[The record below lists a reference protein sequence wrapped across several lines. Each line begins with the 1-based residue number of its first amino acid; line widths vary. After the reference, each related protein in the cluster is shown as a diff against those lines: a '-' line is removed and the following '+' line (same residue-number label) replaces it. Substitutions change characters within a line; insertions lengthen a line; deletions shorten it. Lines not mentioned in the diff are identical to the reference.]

1 MLLADHFPPTLPAA
15 LQGRLTTRLPLPAD
29 VTPVAV
35 LLTAAAR
42 RYDPEA
48 AADEAAL
55 RSRMVGLKSW
65 ARRQVV
71 VVPTTAEGTASLELP
86 PLAWIALEDRAS
98 GRTNVQFVI
107 SAEAPEREALA
118 AALLDWA
125 VEVGGSF
132 ARARGVETT
141 KLTTDANELDRD
153 RQRLLEAAGY
163 EMVRSWLHMRRPV
176 APEDATTLPAP
187 REGTRVRRVHRHDSG
202 LPVAQDVRTVHRML
216 EESFADHFNSYRES
230 FAEFVQRLIEDPGEA
245 DWDHWWIAEIEREG
259 RWLPAGGLVAAPIR
273 ATATRGQ
280 GTYLEYLGCI
290 AAPAAMASRSRCCAP
305 RSGTRP
311 NGGGSSS
318 TSRWTTTPPPAPT
331 GSTPRWAGRPSNA
344 PAPGTRPHPRTP
356 RACSS
361 RRPRPETSG
370 DILGACPRRER
381 QGTSPPVGRRRA
393 FQARR
398 RGSGRPAHSHSMVPG
413 GLDVISRVTRLISR
427 TSLVMRVEM
436 RLSTS

>member
-71 VVPTTAEGTASLELP
+71 LVPTTAEGTASLELP

-176 APEDATTLPAP
+176 APEEATTLPAP

-280 GTYLEYLGCI
+280 GTYLEYLGVHRSARGHGI
-290 AAPAAMASRSRCCAP
+290 AKSLLRAALRDAAERGREFVDLEVDDDSPTGADGIYASMGWETFERTRSWHAAAPSHPSRLLE
-305 RSGTRP
+305 
-311 NGGGSSS
+311 
-318 TSRWTTTPPPAPT
+318 PPPSA
-331 GSTPRWAGRPSNA
+331 
-344 PAPGTRPHPRTP
+344 
-356 RACSS
+356 
-361 RRPRPETSG
+361 
-370 DILGACPRRER
+370 
-381 QGTSPPVGRRRA
+381 
-393 FQARR
+393 
-398 RGSGRPAHSHSMVPG
+398 
-413 GLDVISRVTRLISR
+413 
-427 TSLVMRVEM
+427 
-436 RLSTS
+436 